1 MSRIEVLQGD
11 CIDVLK
17 TIADESI
24 DAVVCDPPYGLG
36 KPPPIAD
43 VLRAWLAGEPY
54 HAKGGG
60 FMGEKW
66 DAFVPGPE
74 VWRECL
80 RVLKPGGH
88 LLAFFGT
95 RTYHLGATAVELAG
109 FEVRDLLA
117 WLYGQGFPKSRNVS
131 KDIDKAAGAKRPD
144 AGPNPRAAQQT
155 AKRGTTALGDFRGAP
170 DRLTAPATPEAAQW
184 EGWGTA
190 LKPALEPV
198 VFARKPFKGA
208 TYRQVL
214 ATGTGSINVDGCR
227 IPTSPEDAKAMERC
241 NTRGSGRFAV
251 GGGPIYGV
259 YPASQDPL
267 DCSAGRW
274 PANVVL
280 DEEAAV
286 MLDAQSGPVRGQI
299 ATASNSGKM
308 HKSVAM
314 GAKRAVT
321 YNPEPRRD
329 SGGAS
334 RFFYCAKANDR
345 ERSAGVGDLTTRHK
359 TVKPIDL
366 MRWLVRLVTPPGGTV
381 LDPFAGSGTTGL
393 AAQAEGFGA
402 VLVERE
408 PEYFE
413 LARTRNANLAACF
426 AISRIADAP
435 TPASRQMTL
444 FR

>member
-1 MSRIEVLQGD
+1 MRLEIYQGD
-11 CIDVLK
+11 CIEVLK

-36 KPPPIAD
+36 KPPPLPD
-43 VLRAWLAGEPY
+43 VLGAWLVGERY
-54 HAKGGG
+54 HARGGG
-60 FMGEKW
+60 FMQAKW

-109 FEVRDLLA
+109 FEVRDLIA
-117 WLYGQGFPKSRNVS
+117 WLYGQGFPKSSNIG
-131 KDIDKAAGAKRPD
+131 KAIDKAAGATRPD

-155 AKRGTTALGDFRGAP
+155 PKRGTTALGDFQGAP
-170 DRLTAPATPEAAQW
+170 ERLTAPATPEAAQW

-190 LKPALEPV
+190 LKPALEPL
-198 VFARKPFKGA
+198 VFARKPFRGV

-214 ATGTGSINVDGCR
+214 ATGTGAINIDGCR
-227 IPTSPEDAKAMERC
+227 IGDTDLVFDKP
-241 NTRGSGRFAV
+241 V
-251 GGGPIYGV
+251 
-259 YPASQDPL
+259 
-267 DCSAGRW
+267 GRW
-274 PANVVL
+274 PANVAL

-314 GAKRAVT
+314 GAKRTVT
-321 YNPEPRRD
+321 YNPEPRKD

-334 RFFYCAKANDR
+334 RFYYCAKANKR
-345 ERSAGVGDLTTRHK
+345 ERQAGAGDLTTRHT
-359 TVKPIDL
+359 TVKPIGL

-402 VLVERE
+402 VLIERE

-413 LARTRNANLAACF
+413 LAQTRNAHLAVCK
-426 AISRIADAP
+426 AIAGWGRGKG
-435 TPASRQMTL
+435 
-444 FR
+444 